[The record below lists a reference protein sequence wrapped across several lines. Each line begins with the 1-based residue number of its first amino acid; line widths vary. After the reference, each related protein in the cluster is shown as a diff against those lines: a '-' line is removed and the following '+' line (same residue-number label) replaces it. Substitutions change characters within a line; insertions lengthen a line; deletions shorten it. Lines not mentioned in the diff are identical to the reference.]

1 MPKNLSVAI
10 FAITTFMTP
19 LHVSYAQAEESPLNK
34 RLSLDMIK
42 TCKLSTAL
50 CKIEDLLPEHLD
62 ILNWHLSEDML
73 KTCKLSKVLCKK
85 EDLIP
90 EHLEELGLTE

>member
-10 FAITTFMTP
+10 FAITTFMKL

-34 RLSLDMIK
+34 RLSLDMLK

-73 KTCKLSKVLCKK
+73 KTCKLSKVLCKI

>member
-1 MPKNLSVAI
+1 MSKNLSVAI

-19 LHVSYAQAEESPLNK
+19 LHVIYAQAEESPLNK
-34 RLSLDMIK
+34 RLSLDMLK

-73 KTCKLSKVLCKK
+73 KTCKFSKVLCKK

>member
-1 MPKNLSVAI
+1 MSKNLYVAI

-19 LHVSYAQAEESPLNK
+19 LHVIYAQAEESPLYK
-34 RLSLDMIK
+34 RLSLDMLN
-42 TCKLSTAL
+42 TCTLSTVI
-50 CKIEDLLPEHLD
+50 CKKGDLLPEHLD

-73 KTCKLSKVLCKK
+73 NTCKLSTVLCKQ